1 MASNK
6 NNNRPNTVN
15 IKNRKATFDYE
26 IIETFTAG
34 IVLTGTEIKSIR
46 QGKCGLTDTY
56 CMVINREIWVK
67 NMYIAEYSYGSYNNH
82 TTHRDRKLLLNRK
95 EIRHIAKD
103 TMQPGFSIVP
113 LRLFINERGLAKL
126 VIAIA
131 RGKKVYDKRQSIKE
145 REDKRAID
153 RMFKK

>member
-1 MASNK
+1 MSR
-6 NNNRPNTVN
+6 NNNNHNNTINV
-15 IKNRKATFDYE
+15 KNRRATFDYE
-26 IIETFTAG
+26 ILETFTAG

-46 QGKCGLTDTY
+46 QGKVGLTDTY
-56 CMVINREIWVK
+56 CMVINGEVWVK
-67 NMYIAEYSYGSYNNH
+67 NMYIAEYSFGSYNNH

-95 EIRHIAKD
+95 EIRRIAKD
-103 TMQPGFSIVP
+103 NLQPGYSIVP

-131 RGKKVYDKRQSIKE
+131 RGKKQYDKRQSIKE

-153 RMFKK
+153 RMFKQ

>member
-1 MASNK
+1 MAR
-6 NNNRPNTVN
+6 NNNHNNTINV
-15 IKNRKATFDYE
+15 KNRRATFDYE
-26 IIETFTAG
+26 IVETFTAG

-46 QGKCGLTDTY
+46 QGKVGLTDTY
-56 CMVINREIWVK
+56 CMVINGEVWVK
-67 NMYIAEYSYGSYNNH
+67 NMYIAEYSFGSYNNH

-95 EIRHIAKD
+95 EIRRIAKD
-103 TMQPGFSIVP
+103 NLQPGYSIVP

-131 RGKKVYDKRQSIKE
+131 RGKKQYDKRQSIKE

-153 RMFKK
+153 RMFKQ

>member
-6 NNNRPNTVN
+6 VNNGNAIN

-26 IIETFTAG
+26 ILETFTTG

-56 CMVINREIWVK
+56 CMVINSEIWVK

-82 TTHRDRKLLLNRK
+82 TTHRDRKLLLHRK
-95 EIRHIAKD
+95 EIRRIAKE

-126 VIAIA
+126 VIAIG
-131 RGKKVYDKRQSIKE
+131 RGKKMYDKRQSIKE
-145 REDKRAID
+145 REDKRTID
-153 RMFKK
+153 RMFKH